1 MIRLAP
7 LILALVGLPAIGADW
22 TVRASSRLGFE
33 ASAQGE
39 AFEGG
44 FTRFE
49 ARIRFAPDALADSR
63 FEVDIDLASVD
74 SRNAERDEMLADPAF
89 FDSATAPGARYVAER
104 FTLLDDGRYRAEGA
118 LSLRGVTQAVPLVFS
133 WVQEGGAARL
143 QGEATLDRLAFK
155 VGEGE
160 WSDTEVIAREVRVS
174 TTLDLEARPAP

>member
-7 LILALVGLPAIGADW
+7 LVLVLACLPATAAEW
-22 TVRASSRLGFE
+22 TMRPASKLGFE

-89 FDSATAPGARYVAER
+89 FDSAATPGARYVAER

-118 LSLRGVTQAVPLVFS
+118 LTLRGVTQAVPLVFS
-133 WVQEGGAARL
+133 WAQKAGAARL

-160 WSDTEVIAREVRVS
+160 WADTEVIAREVRVLTS
-174 TTLDLEARPAP
+174 LDLEARPAP